1 MTLRQKFACDP
12 RFAGGD
18 PIGLAATLL
27 VLYEYGDKGLST
39 KDPMALRR
47 IADLQAMN
55 DEQFDKE
62 HQRILGEFK
71 GAQNAHD

>member
-1 MTLRQKFACDP
+1 MTLREKFAADP

-18 PIGLAATLL
+18 PVGLAATLL
-27 VLYEYGDKGLST
+27 TAYEYGDKGFST
-39 KDPMALRR
+39 KDPMVLKR

-62 HQRILGEFK
+62 HQRVLGEFQK
-71 GAQNAHD
+71 G